1 MSYMKW
7 RGRFRQQGCPL
18 PGTYL
23 EFGYFLSDEE
33 VDLVSVI
40 PRVIKTAPRLFPIPA
55 STARFLVVAS
65 HGLGNI
71 PMGNKSVEYKR
82 IRYMMGVLSAPEEG
96 SCQEKHL
103 LPGARYRG
111 TNTQETDPRIYQSQQ
126 GKTPVAPQTGL
137 SAIEQP
143 N

>member
-1 MSYMKW
+1 MKW

-40 PRVIKTAPRLFPIPA
+40 PRVIKPAPRLFPIPA

-82 IRYMMGVLSAPEEG
+82 IGYMMGVLSAPEEDPVRRSTYSLG
-96 SCQEKHL
+96 PGTGELIHKRQILEYTRVSRVRPLWPLKQAF
-103 LPGARYRG
+103 LP
-111 TNTQETDPRIYQSQQ
+111 
-126 GKTPVAPQTGL
+126 
-137 SAIEQP
+137 
-143 N
+143 

>member
-1 MSYMKW
+1 M
-7 RGRFRQQGCPL
+7 
-18 PGTYL
+18 
-23 EFGYFLSDEE
+23 
-33 VDLVSVI
+33 VSVI

-82 IRYMMGVLSAPEEG
+82 IRYMTGESSAPEEG
-96 SCQEKHL
+96 ILSEVL
-103 LPGARYRG
+103 TPWARYRG
-111 TNTQETDPRIYQSQQ
+111 TNTQETDPRIYQSQL
-126 GKTPVAPQTGL
+126 GKTPVALQTGL